1 MRVVHLLALTCF
13 AIFVAQDVRAEMKTV
28 SLGEVS
34 VVGRSDGV
42 LNPRIVLVAQDE
54 IGRLDLT
61 HAHKQAVLSLSVV
74 RLDTEP
80 RPGGA
85 SATCVVSVALRNPKS
100 GAVFAVVE
108 GRARAEGAQIVSLES
123 SALRGAVHG
132 AVARIPD
139 ALR

>member
-1 MRVVHLLALTCF
+1 MRVLHLLALASF
-13 AIFVAQDVRAEMKTV
+13 AVFSAHDVRAASKTV

-42 LNPRIVLVAQDE
+42 LNPKIVSLTEDE
-54 IGRLDLT
+54 LGRLDLSG
-61 HAHKQAVLSLSVV
+61 ARRQAILSLSVTQ
-74 RLDTEP
+74 LDTQA

-85 SATCVVSVALRNPKS
+85 SSLCVVSLALRNPRS
-100 GAVFAVVE
+100 GAIFAVVE
-108 GRARAEGAQIVSLES
+108 GRARAEGAQRLPLES
-123 SALRGAVHG
+123 SVLRGAVHG